1 MPQAANVTRAGDPAG
16 VMTTDKLKTTGA
28 GFGVFAMYQGDNNY
42 ATATYSP
49 NFMFNEHVSWAGGW
63 TYSPLKYWPNET
75 TNDSQDPAAST
86 GAPSLDRISFF
97 AYAPYVNLTKA
108 GTMITARPSTTTD
121 AYVEATPSTGIL
133 AITKQDR
140 TDDPLV
146 EWKVNSDPDANVDL
160 LWGVAPAGL
169 SYTAVNGDNVSTTF
183 GKPIFNMVKPDKDQ
197 KIKFLFQHALS
208 RIGLSVVSAVD
219 QIAAGDDAGKFN
231 KEQTRVL
238 IDEVKIWGNFG
249 IQGVLNLN
257 NPTENVANW
266 IEASVNRTPSD
277 EANPLFEINAT
288 NGYLAPDLR
297 YDATQISAITG
308 TVGTAGD
315 GDASEFAG
323 LKTGVLPSEQVL
335 MLGGPDP
342 SRKVG
347 TGATTPAYSYCTVLY
362 KKATAPS
369 KDYEIATVT
378 SVATSTGGNYVGGFT
393 KDASGNYTQACAT
406 GATVTLDG
414 TTQYWDLEVDESNVK
429 NVTVANTGLSAGKY
443 FVKSGSAPNLTYS
456 LVNVTTTYPVG
467 DYIPFAD
474 VTATELAASSNYAS
488 AEYWRGLLP
497 RYFMVIP
504 SALTPTPTTI
514 NVKIAYHVVTKDT
527 KLTDYISD
535 VENIVTKQ
543 TTLQLESGKSYNL
556 KLILGLTS
564 VKLDATVADWLVAD
578 DAEIW
583 LPKNN

>member
-1 MPQAANVTRAGDPAG
+1 
-16 VMTTDKLKTTGA
+16 
-28 GFGVFAMYQGDNNY
+28 
-42 ATATYSP
+42 
-49 NFMFNEHVSWAGGW
+49 
-63 TYSPLKYWPNET
+63 
-75 TNDSQDPAAST
+75 
-86 GAPSLDRISFF
+86 
-97 AYAPYVNLTKA
+97 
-108 GTMITARPSTTTD
+108 
-121 AYVEATPSTGIL
+121 
-133 AITKQDR
+133 
-140 TDDPLV
+140 
-146 EWKVNSDPDANVDL
+146 
-160 LWGVAPAGL
+160 
-169 SYTAVNGDNVSTTF
+169 
-183 GKPIFNMVKPDKDQ
+183 MVKPDKDQ

-238 IDEVKIWGNFG
+238 IDEVTIWGNFG

-266 IEASVNRTPSD
+266 IEASVDRTAST
-277 EANPLFEINAT
+277 ELSPLFTINAT
-288 NGYLAPDLR
+288 DGYLAPDLR
-297 YDATQISAITG
+297 YDATQISTITG

-315 GDASEFAG
+315 GDASAFAG

-342 SRKVG
+342 SRKV
-347 TGATTPAYSYCTVLY
+347 AEATPAYSYGTVLY
-362 KKATAPS
+362 KKDGN
-369 KDYEIATVT
+369 DYVKGTVT
-378 SVATSTGGNYVGGFT
+378 SAATSTGGNYVGGFT

-414 TTQYWDLEVDESNVK
+414 TTQYWDLEVDETNVQ
-429 NVTVANTGLSAGKY
+429 NVTVENTGLAAGKY

-474 VTATELAASSNYAS
+474 VTATELAASGTYSS
-488 AEYWRGLLP
+488 DTYWRGLLP

-504 SALTPTPTTI
+504 SKVSPATPTTI

-527 KLTDYISD
+527 KLTDNISD